1 MSSNLFVVII
11 NKFLCPGGNGG
22 ALSSDLTTVF
32 NRFFYEFVFAKL
44 YTFELDIFPLKLL
57 YLSLAD
63 RKQHK

>member
-1 MSSNLFVVII
+1 MSSKIFVVII
-11 NKFLCPGGNGG
+11 KKFLCPGGNGG
-22 ALSSDLTTVF
+22 ALSSDLITVF

>member
-32 NRFFYEFVFAKL
+32 NSFFYEFVFAKL
-44 YTFELDIFPLKLL
+44 YTFEFDIFPLKLL
-57 YLSLAD
+57 YLYLAD
-63 RKQHK
+63 PRQHK